1 MDLNPCTKYRQKAA
15 VIAGESYRGLVVVY
29 YHATHIHNAGY
40 ATAGCLS
47 VRPSVR
53 PSHGG
58 ILSSPLNIPSNIFLR
73 SDTQVATPFWFF
85 HTKRNGN
92 MPVGAPPPNGSV
104 EWWKKSQFSTNISYI
119 SETIIDT
126 AIVTM

>member
-58 ILSSPLNIPSNIFLR
+58 ILSSPLNIPSNIFLP

-92 MPVGAPPPNGSV
+92 MPVGAPLTGASND
-104 EWWKKSQFSTNISYI
+104 EKKSQFSTNISYI